1 MTSIFATASTWLQSI
16 SSSGQQQGST
26 ASATTT
32 RQPAAAVDK
41 RALESLLRDF
51 HSMQD
56 AETKAG
62 GGGGYSMKGRNNRGG
77 GGRGSRKSASR
88 RDGGAR
94 MQQQMPLPKSIV
106 HKEPTRGK
114 KKKEK
119 VKSNRAGKSYMA

>member
-16 SSSGQQQGST
+16 SSGQQHGNPP
-26 ASATTT
+26 ATTT
-32 RQPAAAVDK
+32 RRPAAAVDK
-41 RALESLLRDF
+41 RGVPLESILRDF

-62 GGGGYSMKGRNNRGG
+62 GGVHSMKGNRAG
-77 GGRGSRKSASR
+77 GGRGSRKAASR
-88 RDGGAR
+88 RDSGAR

-106 HKEPTRGK
+106 HKEPTRGR